1 MKLSDKII
9 SLILCGISL
18 QVITG
23 CQKEPEFGN
32 DRAFSGIIQDGA
44 GNIVA
49 GDITTTS
56 FIVKALGAGDVVTTD
71 MPIKGDG
78 TFGNNKLYAKQYK
91 IWVNGPVVTTTK
103 DTLLVDLAANKVVTH
118 NFVVSPFISIDKP
131 TVSGNLTATT
141 VDISYAMT
149 AQSGQTISKRELYC
163 STYPFPNA
171 IIGSGAFYT
180 TVKVTLNADAGTI
193 TVPGLATKTK
203 YYIRVGALATGSN
216 GYNYSEQI
224 EITTL

>member
-1 MKLSDKII
+1 MKIFNRII
-9 SLILCGISL
+9 SLTLCCIFL
-18 QVITG
+18 QVVAG
-23 CQKEPEFGN
+23 CQKEPAFGN
-32 DRAFSGIIQDGA
+32 DRAVSGTMQDKA

-71 MPIKGDG
+71 MRVKGDG
-78 TFGNNKLYAKQYK
+78 SFGNDKLYAKKYK
-91 IWVNGPVVTTTK
+91 IWVSGPVTTT
-103 DTLLVDLAANKVVTH
+103 DTLLVDLSADKAVVH
-118 NFVVSPFISIDKP
+118 NFAVSPFIAVNKP
-131 TVSGNLTATT
+131 VVGGNPTATA
-141 VDISYAMT
+141 VDISYVMT

-163 STYPFPNA
+163 STYPFPNG

-193 TVPGLATKTK
+193 NVAGLVTNTK
-203 YYIRVGALATGSN
+203 YYIRIGALATGSN

>member
-9 SLILCGISL
+9 TLILSSISL
-18 QVITG
+18 QAITG

-32 DRAFSGIIQDGA
+32 DRAFSGTMQDNA

-91 IWVNGPVVTTTK
+91 IWVNGPVTTTTK
-103 DTLLVDLAANKVVTH
+103 DTLLVDLAANKNVTH
-118 NFVVSPFISIDKP
+118 NFIVSPFIAIDKP
-131 TVSGNLTATT
+131 TSGNLTATT
-141 VDISYAMT
+141 VDVSYNMA
-149 AQSGQTISKRELYC
+149 AQNGQSVSKRELYC

-180 TVKVTLNADAGTI
+180 TVKVTLSADAATI
-193 TVPGLATKTK
+193 TVPGLTTKTK